1 MLLSQI
7 GRLPDSLANVL
18 MFGPHAFADDELLV
32 MAIINR
38 TPDSFYDRGA
48 TYAHDAALDR
58 VEQVVAEGAQIV
70 DIGGV
75 KAGPGQEVDPQ
86 EEKRRVLSF
95 VTEVASRHPQVVISV
110 DTWRADV
117 GRAVCGEGATLLND
131 AWGGH
136 DPGLAEVAAEFG
148 VGLVCTH
155 AGGLAPRT
163 RPHRV
168 AYPDVMAAVLDD
180 VVGQAQRA
188 QALGVPPEGILI
200 DPGHDFGKNTRHSLE
215 CTRRLP
221 EMVATGWPVLVSLS
235 NKDFIGETLDRPV
248 GQRLEGTL
256 ATTAVSA
263 WLGARVYRVHEVRQ
277 TLDVLHMVQAVQG
290 IRQPVVNRRGLA

>member
-1 MLLSQI
+1 MLTF
-7 GRLPDSLANVL
+7 GRHRFD
-18 MFGPHAFADDELLV
+18 DDELLV

-58 VEQVVAEGAQIV
+58 VEQVVAQGAQIV

-75 KAGPGQEVDPQ
+75 KAGPGQTVDAQ
-86 EEKRRVLSF
+86 EEKRRVVSF
-95 VTEVASRHPQVVISV
+95 VAEVASRHPEVVISV

-117 GRAVCGEGATLLND
+117 GAAVCEEGATLLND

-136 DPGLAEVAAEFG
+136 DPELAEVAARFG

-155 AGGLAPRT
+155 AGGLTPRT

-168 AYPDVMAAVLDD
+168 AYPDVMAAVLSD

-188 QALGVPPEGILI
+188 AELGVSPTGILI

-215 CTRRLP
+215 CTRRLD
-221 EMVATGWPVLVSLS
+221 EMVQTGWPVLVSLS
-235 NKDFIGETLDRPV
+235 NKDFVGETLDRPV
-248 GQRLEGTL
+248 GERLNGTL
-256 ATTAVSA
+256 AATAISA
-263 WLGARVYRVHEVRQ
+263 WLGARVYRVHEVAE
-277 TLDVLHMVQAVQG
+277 TFDVLHMTQAIAGV
-290 IRQPVVNRRGLA
+290 RQPAVSRRGLA

>member
-1 MLLSQI
+1 MLT
-7 GRLPDSLANVL
+7 
-18 MFGPHAFADDELLV
+18 FGPHSFADDEMLV

-38 TPDSFYDRGA
+38 TPDSFYDKGA
-48 TYAHDAALDR
+48 TYAHGAALDR
-58 VEQVVAEGAQIV
+58 VDQVVAEGAQIV

-75 KAGPGQEVDPQ
+75 KAGPGQVVDPQ
-86 EEKRRVLSF
+86 EEKRRVVSF
-95 VTEVASRHPQVVISV
+95 VAEVASRYPQVVISV

-117 GRAVCGEGATLLND
+117 GLAVCAEGATLLND
-131 AWGGH
+131 AWGAH
-136 DPGLAEVAAEFG
+136 DPRLAEVAAEHK

-163 RPHRV
+163 RPHRI
-168 AYPDVMAAVLDD
+168 AYADVMAAVIDD
-180 VVGQAQRA
+180 VTGQARRA
-188 QALGVPPEGILI
+188 VDVGVDRASILI

-235 NKDFIGETLDRPV
+235 NKDFIGESLDRPV
-248 GQRLEGTL
+248 GERLTGTL

-263 WLGARVYRVHEVRQ
+263 WLGARVYRVHEVRE
-277 TLDVLHMVQAVQG
+277 TFDVLHMVQAIAG
-290 IRQPVVNRRGLA
+290 SRQPAVNRRGLA

>member
-1 MLLSQI
+1 MLT
-7 GRLPDSLANVL
+7 
-18 MFGPHAFADDELLV
+18 FGPHAFADDELLV

-48 TYAHDAALDR
+48 TYAQDAALDR
-58 VEQVVAEGAQIV
+58 VAQVVEQGAQIV

-75 KAGPGQEVDPQ
+75 KAGPGQEVDAD
-86 EEKRRVLSF
+86 EEKRRVVSF
-95 VTEVASRHPQVVISV
+95 VAEVAARHPQVVISV

-117 GRAVCGEGATLLND
+117 GRAVCAEGATLLND

-155 AGGLAPRT
+155 AGGLEPRT

-168 AYPDVMAAVLDD
+168 AYADVMASVLED

-188 QALGVPPEGILI
+188 QAVGVSPQGILI

-221 EMVATGWPVLVSLS
+221 EMVATAWPVLVSLS

-248 GQRLEGTL
+248 GERLAGTL
-256 ATTAVSA
+256 AATAVSA
-263 WLGARVYRVHEVRQ
+263 WLGARVYRVHEVRE
-277 TLDVLHMVQAVQG
+277 TFDVLHTVQAIQG
-290 IRQPVVNRRGLA
+290 VRQPAVNRRGLA

>member
-1 MLLSQI
+1 MLT
-7 GRLPDSLANVL
+7 
-18 MFGPHAFADDELLV
+18 FGAHAFADDELLV

-38 TPDSFYDRGA
+38 TPDSFYDKGA
-48 TYAHDAALDR
+48 TYAKDAALDR
-58 VEQVVAEGAQIV
+58 VTQVVEQGAHIV

-75 KAGPGQEVDPQ
+75 KAGPGQQVDAD
-86 EEKRRVLSF
+86 EEKRRVVSF
-95 VTEVASRHPQVVISV
+95 VADVAARHPHVVISV

-117 GRAVCGEGATLLND
+117 GRAVCAEGATLLND
-131 AWGGH
+131 AWGAY

-155 AGGLAPRT
+155 AGGLEPRT

-168 AYPDVMAAVLDD
+168 QYEDVMAAVLDD
-180 VVGQAQRA
+180 VLGQAQRA
-188 QALGVPPEGILI
+188 QAVGVPPEGILI

-221 EMVATGWPVLVSLS
+221 EMVTSGWPVLVSLS
-235 NKDFIGETLDRPV
+235 NKDFVGETLDRPV

-256 ATTAVSA
+256 AATAVSA

-277 TLDVLHMVQAVQG
+277 TLDVLHMVQAIQG
-290 IRQPVVNRRGLA
+290 VRQPAVNRRGLA